1 MPKNAMPASIAGIN
15 NLLIYSIMLNAN
27 WIVTSI
33 TLFLAVVSAFVYYT
47 IFYEYIDFVTISI
60 VSTTMLFIVYTLY
73 KNELKDKS
81 QLLFMTEI
89 KRMNEELKNILM
101 RLPDGIVL
109 INENNGQVVLYN
121 DEFSRIF

>member
-1 MPKNAMPASIAGIN
+1 MPASIAGIN